1 MILQARLVLRP
12 TPNYESENDTRSWS
26 CEPAI
31 CETRRLVAIG
41 LSSRSVE
48 RCRCDLPRRSGRDST
63 HSDLLARSQGV
74 ARWNFRR
81 ISEGTKE
88 VPRNP
93 EETAGLGGLFPSRLI
108 SSGMF
113 PALLCCKMVGLVAIK
128 GILMLALTVQKK
140 FARLKLEFS
149 GSAVDTVFVLGLPWH
164 SSVLFDPVSAYIY
177 VLYNTHTY
185 IDKYIMYICVL
196 YTYIY
201 TRICYKTWRHQDQFL
216 LYKNVRQ
223 IPNLC
228 PCPRGFFQHRHRGTQ
243 CRGA

>member
-1 MILQARLVLRP
+1 MWFCKLDWFWGPLRTMRARM
-12 TPNYESENDTRSWS
+12 TRGLGVVSRQF
-26 CEPAI
+26 AI

-140 FARLKLEFS
+140 IARLKLEFS

-164 SSVLFDPVSAYIY
+164 SS
-177 VLYNTHTY
+177 LYFLTLCQHTY
-185 IDKYIMYICVL
+185 TYYIIHIH
-196 YTYIY
+196 T
-201 TRICYKTWRHQDQFL
+201 
-216 LYKNVRQ
+216 
-223 IPNLC
+223 
-228 PCPRGFFQHRHRGTQ
+228 
-243 CRGA
+243 

>member
-1 MILQARLVLRP
+1 MWFCKLDWFWGPLRTMRARM
-12 TPNYESENDTRSWS
+12 TRGLGVVSRQF
-26 CEPAI
+26 AI

-93 EETAGLGGLFPSRLI
+93 EETTGLGGLFPSRLI
-108 SSGMF
+108 SSWMF
-113 PALLCCKMVGLVAIK
+113 PALLCCRGLLQDGRTRGYKRNSYACSHSAEENCQIEVGVQWQCSWYCFCSWFA
-128 GILMLALTVQKK
+128 LA
-140 FARLKLEFS
+140 FF
-149 GSAVDTVFVLGLPWH
+149 
-164 SSVLFDPVSAYIY
+164 SVLFDPVSAYIY

-185 IDKYIMYICVL
+185 IDKYMYVYMCTV
-196 YTYIY
+196 YIY
-201 TRICYKTWRHQDQFL
+201 IYDMLQ
-216 LYKNVRQ
+216 
-223 IPNLC
+223 NLETSRPVPALQEC
-228 PCPRGFFQHRHRGTQ
+228 QADSQPLSLS
-243 CRGA
+243 